1 MSEPANLNL
10 TPLEPLSPR
19 PFPVEAPGPPH
30 LAPEKPGRAWRPLV
44 TVVVVLLVAAGVWTA
59 RRRQQVAATGVAAV
73 RTVKVLSGPFE
84 RSLRVS
90 GTITASSFA
99 PIVAPLLS
107 GEGRGV
113 NTAPW
118 MQLGALLQMAP
129 PGSVVKKGD
138 VIAQFD
144 GQGEMD
150 HLDDH
155 KARLIQAEAVVDKR
169 KAEVTIENEV
179 LRQTLRAARA
189 EHEKARLDLR
199 TAEVRSAIDGEKLK
213 LMVEETAARHKQF
226 EAEVRL
232 RATSQQ
238 AEIRGLEIQVEQEN
252 HGIERHSRNIQRRT
266 MLAPIGGL
274 IVMQSIFRSGQFG
287 QVQAGDQVNP
297 GTYFMQIVDLS
308 KMVLNA
314 SANQADSHLVTLGQ
328 RAVVRLDAYP
338 GLALPG
344 RVIAVGAMAT
354 SGGRMRNAR
363 ELYVKQIAVRV
374 AIESK
379 DARILPDLSGSAA
392 VQLEKIDQAL
402 QIPNEALTEEAGKAY
417 VQVRAGD
424 AFEQRAVQL
433 GPRNRT
439 HQVILAGLSETDE
452 VALP

>member
-1 MSEPANLNL
+1 MSEQANLNL
-10 TPLEPLSPR
+10 TSLEPLSLP

-30 LAPEKPGRAWRPLV
+30 LAPEKPGRPWRAV
-44 TVVVVLLVAAGVWTA
+44 VAVVVLLLVAAGVWTA
-59 RRRQQVAATGVAAV
+59 RRRQQAAANSVAAI
-73 RTVKVLSGPFE
+73 RTVKVVSGPFE
-84 RSLRVS
+84 RSLRLS

-99 PIVAPLLS
+99 PIIAPLLS
-107 GEGRGV
+107 GEGRGI

-118 MQLGALLQMAP
+118 SQLGALLKMAS
-129 PGSVVKKGD
+129 PGGIVKKGD

-144 GQGEMD
+144 GQAEVD

-155 KARLIQAEAVVDKR
+155 KARLIQAQAAVDKR
-169 KAEVTIENEV
+169 NAELIIENEV
-179 LRQTLRAARA
+179 QRQTLRLARA

-213 LMVEETAARHKQF
+213 LMVEETAARHKQV
-226 EAEVRL
+226 EAEVRF
-232 RATSQQ
+232 RTASQQ
-238 AEIRGLEIQVEQEN
+238 AEIRGLQMQVEKEN
-252 HGIERHSRNIQRRT
+252 HGIGRHSRNIQRRT

-274 IVMQSIFRSGQFG
+274 VVMQSIFRSGQFG
-287 QVQAGDQVNP
+287 QVQSGDQVNP

-344 RVIAVGAMAT
+344 RVISVGAMAT

-363 ELYVKQIAVRV
+363 ELFVKQVTVRV

-379 DARILPDLSGSAA
+379 DTRLIPDLSGSAA
-392 VQLEKIDQAL
+392 VQLEKVDQAL

-417 VQVRAGD
+417 VQVRAGE
-424 AFEQRAVQL
+424 AFEKREVQL

>member
-1 MSEPANLNL
+1 MTHGLASPSPLPIEPGAPAPPPL
-10 TPLEPLSPR
+10 TPAKPARPWKPL
-19 PFPVEAPGPPH
+19 
-30 LAPEKPGRAWRPLV
+30 LA
-44 TVVVVLLVAAGVWTA
+44 VVVLLLVAAGVWTL
-59 RRRQQVAATGVAAV
+59 RRRQQAAETAVSAV
-73 RTVKVLSGPFE
+73 RTVRPFSGPFE

-90 GTITASSFA
+90 GTIAASSFA

-118 MQLGALLQMAP
+118 SQLGALLEMAS
-129 PGSVVKKGD
+129 PGAIVKKGD

-144 GQGEMD
+144 GQAELD

-155 KARLIQAEAVVDKR
+155 QARLIQAQAVVDKR
-169 KAEVTIENEV
+169 NAEVTIENEV
-179 LRQTLRAARA
+179 QRQTLRAARA

-213 LMVEETAARHKQF
+213 LLVEETAARYQQV

-232 RATSQQ
+232 RALSQQ
-238 AEIRGLEIQVEQEN
+238 AEIRGLELQVEKEN
-252 HGIERHSRNIQRRT
+252 HGIERHGRNIQRRT
-266 MLAPIGGL
+266 MLAPLGGL
-274 IVMQSIFRSGQFG
+274 VVMQSIFRSGQFG
-287 QVQAGDQVNP
+287 QVQAGDLVNP

-344 RVIAVGAMAT
+344 RVISVGAMAT

-374 AIESK
+374 AIETK
-379 DARILPDLSGSAA
+379 DARLLPDLSGSAA
-392 VQLEKIDQAL
+392 VQLEKMEQAL
-402 QIPNEALTEEAGKAY
+402 QIPTESVVEEAGKTY
-417 VQVRAGD
+417 VRVRAGD
-424 AFEQRAVQL
+424 GYEKRQVQL
-433 GPRNRT
+433 GPRNGT
-439 HQVILAGLSETDE
+439 HLVVVAGLSESDE
-452 VALP
+452 IALP